1 LQVYQGKMTMT
12 SSDAAGHVRHDLL
25 LKADVL
31 AHYLRG
37 LSATDAEFAAQV
49 LAEITARL
57 ESALLSGAAGKANGR
72 TTPSERRQPV
82 LVASRAADEVEEFL
96 LECLA
101 DSPLGLSVQDIVD
114 RFDEAEVE
122 IKRQTLVVRLHRMVQ
137 AGKLSSRAHGHYALS
152 EAEHGRRRAT

>member
-1 LQVYQGKMTMT
+1 MT
-12 SSDAAGHVRHDLL
+12 SPDAAAHVRQDLL

-37 LSATDAEFAAQV
+37 LRATDAEFAAQI

-57 ESALLSGAAGKANGR
+57 QGALSADSAAKTGGR
-72 TTPSERRQPV
+72 ATPFERRQPV
-82 LVASRAADEVEEFL
+82 LVSSRNGAGDEIEEFI
-96 LECLA
+96 LECLT
-101 DSPLGLSVQDIVD
+101 DSPLGLSVQEIVD

-152 EAEHGRRRAT
+152 EAEHGRRAAT

>member
-1 LQVYQGKMTMT
+1 MT
-12 SSDAAGHVRHDLL
+12 SPDAAGLVRQDLL

-37 LSATDAEFAAQV
+37 LGATDADFAAQL

-57 ESALLSGAAGKANGR
+57 ESALAPDAAAKAKANGR
-72 TTPSERRQPV
+72 ATPFERRQPV
-82 LVASRAADEVEEFL
+82 LVSSRAPGDEVEEFI
-96 LECLA
+96 LESLT

-137 AGKLSSRAHGHYALS
+137 SGKLSSRAHGHYALS
-152 EAEHGRRRAT
+152 EAEHGRRAST

>member
-1 LQVYQGKMTMT
+1 MT
-12 SSDAAGHVRHDLL
+12 SPDAAGLVRQDLL

-37 LSATDAEFAAQV
+37 LGATDADFAAQL

-57 ESALLSGAAGKANGR
+57 ESALAPDAAAKTNGR
-72 TTPSERRQPV
+72 ASPFERRQPV
-82 LVASRAADEVEEFL
+82 LVSSRAPGDEVEEFI
-96 LECLA
+96 LESLT

-137 AGKLSSRAHGHYALS
+137 SGKLSSRAHGHYALS
-152 EAEHGRRRAT
+152 EAEHGRRAST

>member
-1 LQVYQGKMTMT
+1 MT
-12 SSDAAGHVRHDLL
+12 SSDAAEHVRHDLL

>member
-1 LQVYQGKMTMT
+1 
-12 SSDAAGHVRHDLL
+12 
-25 LKADVL
+25 
-31 AHYLRG
+31 
-37 LSATDAEFAAQV
+37 
-49 LAEITARL
+49 
-57 ESALLSGAAGKANGR
+57 LLSGAAGKANGR
-72 TTPSERRQPV
+72 ATPPDRRQPV
-82 LVASRAADEVEEFL
+82 LVSSRAADEVEEFL

>member
-1 LQVYQGKMTMT
+1 MTMT

-37 LSATDAEFAAQV
+37 LSATDAELAAQV

-57 ESALLSGAAGKANGR
+57 EGALLSGAAGKANGR
-72 TTPSERRQPV
+72 ATPSDRRQPV
-82 LVASRAADEVEEFL
+82 LVSSRAADEVEEFL

>member
-1 LQVYQGKMTMT
+1 MP
-12 SSDAAGHVRHDLL
+12 SSDAARLVGQDLL

-37 LSATDAEFAAQV
+37 LGATDPELASEIF
-49 LAEITARL
+49 AEITARL
-57 ESALLSGAAGKANGR
+57 QGALSPTAAKANA
-72 TTPSERRQPV
+72 TSFERRQPV
-82 LVASRAADEVEEFL
+82 LVSSRASDETEEFI
-96 LECLA
+96 LEIIT
-101 DSPLGLSVQDIVD
+101 DSPLGLSVQEIVD

-152 EAEHGRRRAT
+152 EAEHGRRRST